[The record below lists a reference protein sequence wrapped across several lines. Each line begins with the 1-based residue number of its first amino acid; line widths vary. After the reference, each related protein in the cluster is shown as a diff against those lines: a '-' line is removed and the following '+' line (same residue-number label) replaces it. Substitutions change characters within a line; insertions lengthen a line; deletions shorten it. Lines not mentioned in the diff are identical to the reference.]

1 MARREGPASTESD
14 NQAIKSGWTMD
25 DSNVLDNLTTL
36 IALHRR
42 LLLALKGQ
50 RNPAR
55 DNPFAAQL
63 RNAERDVRSRIVSWQ
78 PLDEHEAHLKLE
90 HLASYI
96 LATGTHLD
104 AVEIKAICRSV
115 ARFF

>member
-1 MARREGPASTESD
+1 
-14 NQAIKSGWTMD
+14 MD
-25 DSNVLDNLTTL
+25 DRNVLELTAL
-36 IALHRR
+36 ISRHRT

-50 RNPAR
+50 RSPVR

-63 RNAERDVRSRIVSWQ
+63 GSAEREVRDRIVSWQ

-104 AVEIKAICRSV
+104 AVEMKAICRSV
-115 ARFF
+115 EGFF